1 MVALPN
7 DSFWPRGDVISQ
19 RIIAVKKSIHQNRA
33 AYVFQ
38 TRAETH
44 REQRR
49 PLLLDDYT
57 PLTAWLLRQE
67 SLYRQQV
74 AKPQPARPVSQ
85 PILNQSY
92 THVYH
97 LHWGELPH
105 NLIGNLAWKAV
116 SFIGSFFDA
125 WTAARA

>member
-1 MVALPN
+1 MVALPHYVL
-7 DSFWPRGDVISQ
+7 PAGDVI
-19 RIIAVKKSIHQNRA
+19 
-33 AYVFQ
+33 
-38 TRAETH
+38 
-44 REQRR
+44 QRR
-49 PLLLDDYT
+49 IDQKREEKRLAAHHADRRVPIASY

-67 SLYRQQV
+67 VLYRQQV
-74 AKPQPARPVSQ
+74 TESQPVKPVSQ

-97 LHWGELPH
+97 LRWGELPH
-105 NLIGNLAWKAV
+105 NFIGNLAWKAV